1 MLRTPIL
8 KLALATLTA
17 AAPAATSRA
26 QTTRPAGTTQ
36 PAAAA
41 ARAAQPQAA
50 PAFSAN
56 AGQRKDE
63 LNAVLEAPDW
73 GAMRLTDL
81 IRFSVVDGR
90 LESDWVGK
98 STNRQPKRLRID
110 GSDATWLINHVATT
124 SGAFYALKRFYF
136 EGHEDDFW
144 IVEFNT
150 QEGLGSITVVAQ
162 GGDSSDIA
170 ALAYNQFPTG
180 VTLTLTRRGINRP
193 RTLPLEAADL
203 LDLRRKHP
211 NETCWYLLPVLRQ
224 MSGQPI
230 LRPGGGDVYRVFT
243 DIPADPAV
251 TKQIDQI
258 LPRLAADDAQER
270 DRATVALNDL
280 GRPGALAALRY
291 DTDVLIPEQRTR
303 LQTLIARNA
312 PLGIEDPAA
321 AAKDPNFLID
331 CLEDD
336 DPAVRAGA
344 KSLLEKTLGH
354 KVDFDPAA
362 PSDRRAA
369 AATAIRT
376 TYAHTT
382 LERRT
387 LENFPVQ

>member
-8 KLALATLTA
+8 KLALATA
-17 AAPAATSRA
+17 ALLPAATSRTDPPA
-26 QTTRPAGTTQ
+26 PRQLRP
-36 PAAAA
+36 AAA
-41 ARAAQPQAA
+41 ARAAQRQAA
-50 PAFSAN
+50 PAFSSN
-56 AGQRKDE
+56 AEQRKDQ
-63 LNAVLEAPDW
+63 LDAVLEAPDW
-73 GAMRLTDL
+73 GTMRITDL

-98 STNRQPKRLRID
+98 TTNRQPKSLHIQ

-124 SGAFYALKRFYF
+124 SGAFYQLKRFYF

-144 IVEFNT
+144 MVQFNT
-150 QEGLGSITVVAQ
+150 QEGLGSLSVIAQ

-170 ALAYNQFPTG
+170 ALAYNQLPTG
-180 VTLTLTRRGINRP
+180 VTLTLARRGVNRP
-193 RTLPLEAADL
+193 RTFPLDAADL

-211 NETCWYLLPVLRQ
+211 NETCWYLLPILRQ

-291 DTDVLIPEQRTR
+291 DPDALIPEH
-303 LQTLIARNA
+303 A
-312 PLGIEDPAA
+312 PASRP
-321 AAKDPNFLID
+321 
-331 CLEDD
+331 
-336 DPAVRAGA
+336 
-344 KSLLEKTLGH
+344 
-354 KVDFDPAA
+354 
-362 PSDRRAA
+362 
-369 AATAIRT
+369 
-376 TYAHTT
+376 
-382 LERRT
+382 
-387 LENFPVQ
+387 